1 MVFMTQRDSSKGAK
15 IRRSWGSS
23 AGNPAFSQA
32 FASALLLGLFS
43 IGCAQTNHPVVP
55 AEALSESADQKGGT
69 FSEFLARLDE
79 PGPIRFEKH
88 IAADWKVP
96 RGGLINLD
104 HEEAQA
110 AHLKDEDEPIQIYF
124 YVLEHPVH
132 GGFLVDSGIARSVA
146 EQKEMPVRFPVTM
159 ALPIDDLKVH
169 LDTKTYLE
177 SRESPLAGV
186 FLTHLH
192 LDHILGL
199 TDVPKDVPLY
209 IGPGEADD
217 KRWSHLL
224 VRPTTKANLKG
235 FGPLR
240 SWQVAAEEGAPFS
253 YVDVFSDGSVLGLHI
268 PGHTEGSMAFL
279 VRSTLGPLLLVGD
292 GSHTVWGW
300 DHGVEPGTFNT
311 DMDAARDSLDRL
323 KALTRAHP
331 QLTVHLGHQ
340 SHPEKAGKKN
350 EARSPGPGH

>member
-1 MVFMTQRDSSKGAK
+1 MA
-15 IRRSWGSS
+15 
-23 AGNPAFSQA
+23 AGIGLVVG
-32 FASALLLGLFS
+32 LLLV
-43 IGCAQTNHPVVP
+43 GCAQTNHPVVP
-55 AEALSESADQKGGT
+55 AETISKNQGQKGSS
-69 FSEFLARLDE
+69 FSEFMARLDE
-79 PGPIRFEKH
+79 PGPIHFEKH
-88 IAADWKVP
+88 VAADWKVP

-104 HEEAQA
+104 HHEAEA
-110 AHLKDEDEPIQIYF
+110 AHLKNEDEPIQIYF
-124 YVLEHPVH
+124 YVLEHPEH
-132 GGFLVDSGIARSVA
+132 GGFLVDSGVACSVS
-146 EQKEMPVRFPVTM
+146 ERKEMPVRFPVTM

-177 SRESPLAGV
+177 SRKKPLQGV

-209 IGPGEADD
+209 IGPGEAED
-217 KRWSHLL
+217 KRLSHFL

-240 SWQVAAEEGAPFS
+240 SFQVVTEKGAPFS
-253 YVDVFSDGSVLGLHI
+253 YVDVFSDQSVLGLHI

-279 VRSTLGPLLLVGD
+279 VRSTEGPLLLVGD

-311 DMDAARDSLDRL
+311 DMERAADSLDRL
-323 KALTRAHP
+323 KELARSHP
-331 QLTVHLGHQ
+331 GLQVHLGHQ
-340 SHPEKAGKKN
+340 SRPQKTTNKN
-350 EARSPGPGH
+350 DARK